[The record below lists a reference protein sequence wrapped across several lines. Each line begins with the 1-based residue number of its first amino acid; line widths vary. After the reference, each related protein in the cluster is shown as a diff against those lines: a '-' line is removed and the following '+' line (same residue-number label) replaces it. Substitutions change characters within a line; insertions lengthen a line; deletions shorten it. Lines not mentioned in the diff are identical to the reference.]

1 MSGSEVLPWVALRR
15 GRPRNPTGKTK
26 GAGDLGM
33 LEAAGKKYGRVLI
46 WDLEGTAGGVP
57 QLEVYR
63 RFEGRGLWV
72 EGGARTL
79 GTLVDVLV
87 AGAEVAV
94 INGRRMGGFEVLS
107 EANELTGQ
115 LAFCVEEGPDVKRG
129 GGDPQREPSDLFREA
144 REAGIERGVY
154 LHYPLLRERPSW
166 IEGLEDMELYVGP
179 VRVAGGQP
187 QVEGRVVANLY
198 ELV

>member
-1 MSGSEVLPWVALRR
+1 
-15 GRPRNPTGKTK
+15 
-26 GAGDLGM
+26 M
-33 LEAAGKKYGRVLI
+33 LQDAGKKYGRVLI

-72 EGGARTL
+72 ESGARNL

-94 INGRRMGGFEVLS
+94 INGRRMGGSEVLS
-107 EANELTGQ
+107 EASELTGQ
-115 LAFCVEEGPDVKRG
+115 LAFCVEEGPDLKGG
-129 GGDPQREPSDLFREA
+129 GGDPPREPSDLFREA

-154 LHYPLLRERPSW
+154 LHYPLLRKRPSW
-166 IEGLEDMELYVGP
+166 IEELEDMELYVGP

>member
-1 MSGSEVLPWVALRR
+1 MLR
-15 GRPRNPTGKTK
+15 
-26 GAGDLGM
+26 D
-33 LEAAGKKYGRVLI
+33 AGKKYGGVLI
-46 WDLEGTAGGVP
+46 WDLQGTAGGVP

-63 RFEGRGLWV
+63 RFEGEGLWV
-72 EGGARTL
+72 ESGARTL

-94 INGRRMGGFEVLS
+94 INARRMGGPKVLS
-107 EANELTGQ
+107 EASELTGQ
-115 LAFCVEEGPDVKRG
+115 LAFCVEEGSDVKGR

-154 LHYPLLRERPSW
+154 LHYPLLSERPSW
-166 IEGLEDMELYVGP
+166 IEEVEDMELYVGP
-179 VRVAGGQP
+179 VRVSGGQP